1 MKAAA
6 EWVEEEGVGEVSG
19 VEVKAAGAS
28 AEVEKVAAVLEV
40 VGTEEAEREEE
51 GQEAE
56 GWVVAGTAVV
66 EKAVV
71 VRVVVGWVVAASEAE
86 E

>member
-1 MKAAA
+1 M
-6 EWVEEEGVGEVSG
+6 
-19 VEVKAAGAS
+19 
-28 AEVEKVAAVLEV
+28 AVLEV
-40 VGTEEAEREEE
+40 VGTEEGRE
-51 GQEAE
+51 G
-56 GWVVAGTAVV
+56 GGTGGGRWVVAGTAVV